1 MCISNVLDEL
11 ICDNSVDTRKQIF
24 GMNIKDLIGETTE
37 YDKKLAFEEKRPK
50 SWCKSVSAFA
60 NTFGGALIF
69 GISDDGQIVGLDN
82 PEGDAEKI
90 SETVKTRLDP
100 IPEFKLKFHKTDDG
114 KVLVILDVYKG
125 NCD

>member
-50 SWCKSVSAFA
+50 SWK
-60 NTFGGALIF
+60 
-69 GISDDGQIVGLDN
+69 
-82 PEGDAEKI
+82 
-90 SETVKTRLDP
+90 
-100 IPEFKLKFHKTDDG
+100 
-114 KVLVILDVYKG
+114 
-125 NCD
+125 